1 MRRNGVGFIAF
12 AIVLTASLSLFSF
25 VEAQSPGGA
34 PPGGP
39 PPQGGPPP
47 GGRPP
52 GPPPAP
58 VDSFVTERDSLVK
71 DLLANRYK
79 GRENAPAE
87 SVFKNIKILKGATV
101 EQTLRRMNAY
111 GRSLGVSCRHCHVL
125 GHWDDEDKNEKQ
137 IARDMMMMTG
147 RINDELLPA
156 IKNIKSEHAGVN
168 CGTCH
173 GGRARPGF
181 GPMQAARGPA
191 APGAAPA
198 PGTPPPGEKR

>member
-1 MRRNGVGFIAF
+1 MRRNGVGFVAF

-25 VEAQSPGGA
+25 VEAQPPGGTPPGA
-34 PPGGP
+34 PP
-39 PPQGGPPP
+39 QGAAPP
-47 GGRPP
+47 GARP
-52 GPPPAP
+52 GAMAAP
-58 VDSFVTERDSLVK
+58 VDSFVAERDSLVK
-71 DLLANRYK
+71 DLLATRYK

-111 GRSLGVSCRHCHVL
+111 GRSLGVSCKHCHVL
-125 GHWDDEDKNEKQ
+125 GHWADEDKNEKQ

-156 IKNIKSEHAGVN
+156 IKNIKSEHPGVN

-173 GGRARPGF
+173 GGKARPGF

-191 APGAAPA
+191 APTTPPA
-198 PGTPPPGEKR
+198 PGAPPGEKR